1 MPLLK
6 TLLIYK
12 ICFWYPC
19 WKSGNSIYFLEF
31 ISGSS
36 LIFHWSTRLF
46 RCSTMPSVS
55 LWFWSTI
62 WGQLFWFLH
71 HFSPWLGFILAIE
84 SVLYFHMNFQI
95 APPPGFMNMLLKS
108 TSDMCGRTEG
118 EFEVEQNHGTQSYV
132 SCTRMPWL
140 AFYGTFIW
148 IAQST
153 EFKAETEKHRIS
165 YHYHQMCSG
174 DRKSHGPMGTVCI
187 TSLNVVNCI
196 SKERR
201 GNSLYGA
208 WERHSFLLG
217 SKQSSIGTEFTQQD
231 TVEKAITFTL
241 QMSLEFW

>member
-95 APPPGFMNMLLKS
+95 APPWFYEHAIEIHQWHVWKNWRGIW
-108 TSDMCGRTEG
+108 GWTEPRHSKLCKLHKNALTG
-118 EFEVEQNHGTQSYV
+118 ILWNFYLDSSEYRVQS
-132 SCTRMPWL
+132 R
-140 AFYGTFIW
+140 
-148 IAQST
+148 
-153 EFKAETEKHRIS
+153 
-165 YHYHQMCSG
+165 
-174 DRKSHGPMGTVCI
+174 DRKTQNFL
-187 TSLNVVNCI
+187 SLSPDVLRRQKVSWPNGDCLHNFLEC
-196 SKERR
+196 SK
-201 GNSLYGA
+201 L
-208 WERHSFLLG
+208 HL
-217 SKQSSIGTEFTQQD
+217 
-231 TVEKAITFTL
+231 
-241 QMSLEFW
+241 